1 MREHRLWGAL
11 VVLAT
16 AVAVAVAVPGAT
28 ARLHRDPADAA
39 GPLDLLRVGI
49 DQVRRDVRLSVRTR
63 ASFNL
68 KALDR
73 QPNLKSTA
81 NRYLCVRIHR
91 VGGPRVHVLCFGT
104 RPKGDRN
111 TLGYGILT
119 ANGSLR
125 SWQPIKARVER
136 ANPRSVVARFRPA
149 DADLRPAHYRWHYV
163 SQWTGPACP
172 APSSAPKAAD
182 GARRAEAT
190 SQTCFDRA
198 PNGRDAKLH
207 LRKVQPIGCTHPGPS
222 PVFHGSRRH
231 KRVALTFDD
240 GPSIYTP
247 KILRILKH
255 DHAKGTFFEI
265 GEQVPGLASTS
276 RAVLRAGEELGNHSL
291 HHESYPGRASMR
303 ATNRN
308 IKRATGFKPCLFR
321 PPGGA
326 FNSGVISAAR
336 SLGMTTVIWDV
347 DPTDWSTPGA
357 GAIYSR
363 VVSATRRG
371 SIILMHDGGGNRSQ
385 TVAALPRIIHTLRAR
400 GYSFVTVTKL
410 LHGHMIWGP
419 AR

>member
-11 VVLAT
+11 AVLVIAVT
-16 AVAVAVAVPGAT
+16 AAVMVPGAT
-28 ARLHRDPADAA
+28 ARLHQDPADAA

-49 DQVRRDVRLSVRTR
+49 DQVRRDVKLSVRTR

-68 KALDR
+68 KALNR
-73 QPNLKSTA
+73 KPNLKSTA
-81 NRYLCVRIHR
+81 NRYLCVRIR
-91 VGGPRVHVLCFGT
+91 RAGGPRVRVLCFGT
-104 RPKGDRN
+104 RPRGDRD
-111 TLGYGILT
+111 TLGYGLLS
-119 ANGSLR
+119 ADGSLR
-125 SWQPIKARVER
+125 SWQPIKASVKRP
-136 ANPRSVVARFRPA
+136 NQRSVVALFRPA
-149 DADLRPAHYRWHYV
+149 EADLGPARYRWHYV
-163 SQWTGPACP
+163 SQWTGPDCP
-172 APSSAPKAAD
+172 PSSPARKGEARTRQADAAQL
-182 GARRAEAT
+182 A
-190 SQTCFDRA
+190 CFDRA
-198 PNGRDAKLH
+198 PNGRDAQLH

-247 KILRILKH
+247 KILRILKR

-265 GEQVPGLASTS
+265 GQQVPGLASTS
-276 RAVLRAGEELGNHSL
+276 REVLKAGEELGDHSL

-303 ATNRN
+303 TTNRN
-308 IKRATGFKPCLFR
+308 IERATGFAPCLFR

-326 FNSGVISAAR
+326 FNSRVVGAAR
-336 SLGMTTVIWDV
+336 SLGMTTVTWDV

-363 VVSATRRG
+363 VVGATRAG
-371 SIILMHDGGGNRSQ
+371 SIVLMHDGGGNRSQ
-385 TVAALPRIIHTLRAR
+385 TVAALPRIIHTLRGR

-410 LHGHMIWGP
+410 LHGRMIWGP